1 MLKKISFLLSLVAVV
16 LCTSCG
22 SKMKGLSSE
31 YFTVTPQILEVIG
44 GEVPVTIDG
53 KFPEKFFAKKAVSAN
68 AETEQND
75 GDVTKADES
84 EEEKAEV
91 EEIDESSTS
100 EAESEKENEYG
111 EDN

>member
-44 GEVPVTIDG
+44 GEVPVTID
-53 KFPEKFFAKKAVSAN
+53 A
-68 AETEQND
+68 
-75 GDVTKADES
+75 
-84 EEEKAEV
+84 
-91 EEIDESSTS
+91 
-100 EAESEKENEYG
+100 
-111 EDN
+111 